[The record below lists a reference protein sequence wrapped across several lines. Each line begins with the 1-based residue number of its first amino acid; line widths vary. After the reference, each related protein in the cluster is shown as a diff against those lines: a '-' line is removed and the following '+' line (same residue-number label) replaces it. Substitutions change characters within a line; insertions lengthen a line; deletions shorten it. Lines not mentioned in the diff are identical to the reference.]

1 MCIHLS
7 NFIEQVPLKCMHVPV
22 GRSCPNKTDFKS
34 WIERKKSGTGPYLGS
49 IEREFQG
56 RGWGAILLGS
66 GC

>member
-1 MCIHLS
+1 
-7 NFIEQVPLKCMHVPV
+7 MHVPV